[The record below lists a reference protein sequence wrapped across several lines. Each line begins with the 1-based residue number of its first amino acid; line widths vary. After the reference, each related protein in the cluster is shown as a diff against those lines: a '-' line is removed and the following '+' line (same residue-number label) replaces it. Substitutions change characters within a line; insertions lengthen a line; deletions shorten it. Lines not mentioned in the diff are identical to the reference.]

1 MKKLLILVLGTV
13 ALWAQPITY
22 SKNQTCLI
30 RQFKLYQYPSWVAK
44 TTTKQNKDAYFSS
57 PKSMFEYYYNPI
69 KWTSLGAISSSDIKN
84 VYVTDFK
91 NLDKINA
98 KDAYYVYGSNIISP
112 AGDDLV
118 PFLSKADAQNFS
130 KKHNGK
136 RILKFE
142 EVKNS
147 LIRLLNGRI

>member
-1 MKKLLILVLGTV
+1 MKKLLLLVLSLS
-13 ALWAQPITY
+13 ALYAKPIVY
-22 SKNQTCLI
+22 EKNQTCLI
-30 RQFKLYQYPSWVAK
+30 RHLKLYQYPSWVA
-44 TTTKQNKDAYFSS
+44 TITSKQNKNAFFSS

-69 KWTSLGAISSSDIKN
+69 KWTALGAISSSDIKE
-84 VYVTDFK
+84 VYVTDF
-91 NLDKINA
+91 NSLDKIDA
-98 KDAYYVYGSNIISP
+98 KSAYYVYGSNVISP

-118 PFLSKADAQNFS
+118 PFLTKTDAEHFS

-136 RILKFE
+136 RVLKFS